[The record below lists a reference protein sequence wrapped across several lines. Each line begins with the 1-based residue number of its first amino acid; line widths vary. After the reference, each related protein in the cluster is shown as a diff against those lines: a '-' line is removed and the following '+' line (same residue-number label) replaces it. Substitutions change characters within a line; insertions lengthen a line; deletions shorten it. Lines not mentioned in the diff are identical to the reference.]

1 MEQGLIR
8 SGSSL
13 ACSRQDLGM
22 EALRRVEGIEAV
34 CRFDAEAEAELA
46 MAAGF
51 CKLQFAVGP
60 TALEGAAQD
69 SSRHSGLSQ
78 AVAEQQ
84 VLWGAEGT

>member
-1 MEQGLIR
+1 M
-8 SGSSL
+8 
-13 ACSRQDLGM
+13 
-22 EALRRVEGIEAV
+22 RRVEGIEAV

-69 SSRHSGLSQ
+69 SSKPAHVLPCQ
-78 AVAEQQ
+78 MDFEAVFPLQ
-84 VLWGAEGT
+84 LPGDI